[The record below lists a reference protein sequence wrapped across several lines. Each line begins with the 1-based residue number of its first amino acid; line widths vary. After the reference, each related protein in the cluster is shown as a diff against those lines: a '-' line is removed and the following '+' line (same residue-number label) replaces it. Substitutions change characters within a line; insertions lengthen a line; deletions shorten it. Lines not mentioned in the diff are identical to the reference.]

1 MAWILAATV
10 GRKPGQEVSNMSPLD
25 GIAVAQS
32 PGWSG
37 WWIVAG
43 IAGVI
48 VLVILLVIAQFFRLW
63 L

>member
-1 MAWILAATV
+1 MSN
-10 GRKPGQEVSNMSPLD
+10 VSQLD

-32 PGWSG
+32 AGWSG

-43 IAGVI
+43 ITGVI